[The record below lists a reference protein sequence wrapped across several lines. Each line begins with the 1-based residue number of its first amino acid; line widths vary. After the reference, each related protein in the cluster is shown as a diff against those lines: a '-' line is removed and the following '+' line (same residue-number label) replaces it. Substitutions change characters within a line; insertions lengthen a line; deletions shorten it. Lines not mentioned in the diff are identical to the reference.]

1 MEMNVIDPVEMDVL
15 PQNEVKDE
23 EIVDARQFDPNAIYL
38 CNLSDNPDPEYATIQ
53 SSGMDV
59 RAWLKELNPKFLFN
73 CTRTNDGVL
82 IHPGGRALIPTGLH
96 TALPMGLEI
105 QVRPR
110 SGLAL
115 KNGITVLNSP
125 GTVDGDYRSDIG
137 IILINHGTEAFEVK
151 NGDRIAQLVVSA
163 YAKVMRFEKV
173 NKVEELPTSERM
185 FGGFG
190 STGIQ

>member
-1 MEMNVIDPVEMDVL
+1 MEVNNIEPIEMDAMDKEVID
-15 PQNEVKDE
+15 
-23 EIVDARQFDPNAIYL
+23 AREFDPNAIYL
-38 CNLSDNPDPEYATIQ
+38 CNLSDNPDPEYATFG

-59 RAWLKELNPKFLFN
+59 RAYLKEVNSKFLFN
-73 CTRTNDGVL
+73 CTKTEDSVI

-96 TALPMGLEI
+96 TALPLGLEI

-137 IILINHGTEAFEVK
+137 IILINHSNEAFEVH
-151 NGDRIAQLVVSA
+151 NGDRIAQLVVTA

-185 FGGFG
+185 MGGFG
-190 STGIQ
+190 STGLN

>member
-1 MEMNVIDPVEMDVL
+1 MEKEMIK
-15 PQNEVKDE
+15 E
-23 EIVDARQFDPNAIYL
+23 FDPNAIYL
-38 CNLSDNPDPEYATIQ
+38 CNTSDNPDPDYATIS

-59 RAWLKELNPKFLFN
+59 RAYLKEINPKFLFN
-73 CTRTNDGVL
+73 CTITKKNTVI

-125 GTVDGDYRSDIG
+125 GTVDGDYRGDIG
-137 IILINHGTEAFEVK
+137 IILHNTSNEAFEVK
-151 NGDRIAQLVVSA
+151 SGDRIAQLVVTA

-173 NKVEELPTSERM
+173 DSVEFLPSSERM
-185 FGGFG
+185 AGGFG
-190 STGIQ
+190 STGLN

>member
-1 MEMNVIDPVEMDVL
+1 MEMNTIDPVEMDVL
-15 PQNEVKDE
+15 PQNEVKTEDTK
-23 EIVDARQFDPNAIYL
+23 QFDPNAIYL
-38 CNLSDNPDPEYATIQ
+38 CNMSDNPDPEYATIG

-59 RAWLKELNPKFLFN
+59 RAYLKELNPKFLFN

-96 TALPMGLEI
+96 TALPLGLEI

-125 GTVDGDYRSDIG
+125 GTVDGDYRADIG

-151 NGDRIAQLVVSA
+151 NGDRIAQLVVAA
-163 YAKVMRFEKV
+163 YAKVIRFEKV

-185 FGGFG
+185 MGGFG
-190 STGIQ
+190 HTGIQ